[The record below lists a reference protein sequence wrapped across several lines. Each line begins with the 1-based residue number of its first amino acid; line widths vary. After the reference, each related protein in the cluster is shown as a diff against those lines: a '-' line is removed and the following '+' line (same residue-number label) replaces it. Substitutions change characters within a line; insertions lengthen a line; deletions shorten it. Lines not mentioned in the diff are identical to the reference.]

1 MAEGRETSEV
11 QGEISTEGEEVGI
24 IEKRMYLQKGT
35 DASGRFQGSILDIGP
50 LEKGYS
56 MVLMVLISADK
67 PKLNYYSISKAS
79 NDLFMKS
86 KSAYIKNIAKVIN
99 DYDPAKF

>member
-11 QGEISTEGEEVGI
+11 QGEISIEGEEVGN

-50 LEKGYS
+50 LEKG
-56 MVLMVLISADK
+56 
-67 PKLNYYSISKAS
+67 
-79 NDLFMKS
+79 
-86 KSAYIKNIAKVIN
+86 
-99 DYDPAKF
+99 